1 MNNSI
6 SASMKTANFLEKRGD
21 IDGALAIYE
30 DILNNNPNNNIS
42 IQKIKSLLIKYERFD
57 DGIDFLKSRIK
68 KNPNNHRLYSEL
80 GELYF
85 LNSEQEEAEKIWSTS
100 LSTFKNNKSFYR
112 NMMSIYGKYGLNEA
126 LEIILDQGR
135 KRFGKAFLSYES
147 GVYFQSLR
155 TYDKAMNQY
164 ILYLINE
171 PKQIGI
177 IERRILLM
185 SDEEDAV
192 KIIED
197 KLIKA
202 SEKNP
207 REILDVL
214 SEFYFKQQDYK
225 KAFENKKRW
234 SKLVNN
240 SNDKWLKFA
249 NELRKESQFS
259 FSIKSYNYILN
270 KNPHSKI
277 AGKALLGLAQTF
289 EDQIIPSNEI
299 SLIPFFF
306 DNNIFF
312 EDPFQLHSS
321 ISNENLSSSIAL
333 YDSILVTM
341 KKTPLLAEA
350 FFKLGE
356 IQYQI
361 LQDFDKAHSLY
372 NNALKNFPNK
382 KLKLQI
388 IQRIADV
395 LIAKG
400 QLKKA
405 ENFLLK
411 QLQTNSMPKIE
422 QKKVLIDFLIN
433 KPDSTLEIVNNILF
447 DLVPL
452 DPVFNDFM
460 ELKSIITKY
469 YSENEVDQ
477 KAFTHFIQSEIF
489 IRQNKLG
496 DSIEE
501 LQYIKTELKESKI
514 VSLVNL
520 RLSLLFYRLKSYENA
535 LELAQSLQDT
545 DLADKGII
553 LTGQIYELKLSKPEK
568 ALDYYMKILD
578 EFPKSI
584 FSEPIRYH
592 IREMQIVKS

>member
-1 MNNSI
+1 
-6 SASMKTANFLEKRGD
+6 MKTADFLEKRGD

-30 DILNNNPNNNIS
+30 DILNKNPNNNIS
-42 IQKIKSLLIKYERFD
+42 IQKIKSLLVKYERFD
-57 DGIDFLKSRIK
+57 DGIDFIKSRIK
-68 KNPNNHRLYSEL
+68 KNPNNYRLYTEL
-80 GELYF
+80 GEIYF
-85 LNSEQEEAEKIWSTS
+85 LNNDQEEAEKIWSTS
-100 LSTFKNNKSFYR
+100 LSKFKNNKSYYR
-112 NMMSIYGKYGLNEA
+112 NMISIYGKYGLNEA
-126 LEIILDQGR
+126 LEIILNQGR
-135 KRFGKAFLSYES
+135 KIFGKAFLSYES

-171 PKQIGI
+171 PKQMGI

-207 REILDVL
+207 REILDIL
-214 SEFYFKQQDYK
+214 SEFYFKQQDYE

-234 SKLVNN
+234 SKLVSN

-259 FSIKSYNYILN
+259 LSIKSYNYILN
-270 KNPHSKI
+270 KNPHSQI
-277 AGKALLGLAQTF
+277 AGKTLLGLAQTF
-289 EDQIIPSNEI
+289 EDQIIPPNEN

-312 EDPFQLHSS
+312 ENPFQLHSS
-321 ISNENLSSSIAL
+321 ISNEHLSSSIAL

-361 LQDFDKAHSLY
+361 LQDFDKAHLLY
-372 NNALKNFPNK
+372 NNALKNFPNE

-400 QLKKA
+400 QLKGA
-405 ENFLLK
+405 ENFLLT
-411 QLQTNSMPKIE
+411 QLQTNPMPKIE
-422 QKKVLIDFLIN
+422 QKKVLIDFLSN

-460 ELKSIITKY
+460 ELKSIIAKY

-477 KAFTHFIQSEIF
+477 RAFTHFIQSEIF

-496 DSIEE
+496 NSIEE
-501 LQYIKTELKESKI
+501 LQYIKNELKESKI

-553 LTGQIYELKLSKPEK
+553 LTGQIYELKLFKPEK

-578 EFPKSI
+578 EFPRSI
-584 FSEPIRYH
+584 FLEPIRYH
-592 IREMQIVKS
+592 IREMQIIKS